1 VPPRPG
7 ENEPGISCF
16 DSHRHSRERHGTASP
31 AVRRVRQPG
40 KREGKMFSCS
50 GSLCHE
56 WNKACMASFEPHR
69 SCTGPATA
77 TLLPKLNLSLSLTHT
92 QVTAIVRIKITSSSK
107 ALHCAVNYCSVET
120 QLFFPCHLVLF
131 DRQKL
136 TLIIKKA
143 LRFIRALLISS

>member
-1 VPPRPG
+1 MHGFIRTPSIVYRPS
-7 ENEPGISCF
+7 NSNLTPQI
-16 DSHRHSRERHGTASP
+16 
-31 AVRRVRQPG
+31 
-40 KREGKMFSCS
+40 K
-50 GSLCHE
+50 SL
-56 WNKACMASFEPHR
+56 S
-69 SCTGPATA
+69 
-77 TLLPKLNLSLSLTHT
+77 LSLSLTHT
-92 QVTAIVRIKITSSSK
+92 QVTASVRIKITSSSK